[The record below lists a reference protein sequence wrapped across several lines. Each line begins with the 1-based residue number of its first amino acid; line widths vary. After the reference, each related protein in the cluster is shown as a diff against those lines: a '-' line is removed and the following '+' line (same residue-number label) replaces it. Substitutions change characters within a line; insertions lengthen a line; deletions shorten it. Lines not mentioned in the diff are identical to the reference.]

1 MPLASPGRNP
11 QVDPEV
17 PVLSQL
23 RSWNDGRAKRAIVDF
38 VERTCGGRGSTAV
51 PVESRLAVF
60 DNDGTLWCEKP
71 LPIQLYFSVGRLV
84 AMAEARPELRG
95 RQPWKAALEHD
106 DDWFDA
112 VLVAHYAGDDT
123 NVPTLA
129 AGVLATDAGIS
140 VDDYE
145 SQAAEFL
152 RGSLHPIL
160 GRPLLDCTYRPMVE
174 LLAYLEDNGF
184 SNYLASG
191 GGRDFMRP
199 ISQQVYGIPRERV
212 IGSST
217 KFVYTSDE
225 HGGTIAPGPSPT
237 TSQTVPRSRSAS
249 GTAPAGDRW
258 SRAATP
264 TATSPCCS
272 TPITPI
278 TRPFASS
285 SSTTTP
291 SVSSPTRPVPRRR
304 SNEPGPRGWTV
315 VSMKNDWSTVF

>member
-1 MPLASPGRNP
+1 M
-11 QVDPEV
+11 
-17 PVLSQL
+17 
-23 RSWNDGRAKRAIVDF
+23 
-38 VERTCGGRGSTAV
+38 ERTCGGHGSTAV

-84 AMAEARPELRG
+84 AMAEARPELRD
-95 RQPWKAALEHD
+95 RQPWKAAVEHD
-106 DDWFDA
+106 DGWFDA

-123 NVPTLA
+123 DVPTLA
-129 AGVLATDAGIS
+129 SGVLATDAGIS

-160 GRPLLDCTYRPMVE
+160 GRPFLECTYRPMVE
-174 LLAYLEDNGF
+174 LLAYLEGNGF

-191 GGRDFMRP
+191 GGRDFVRP

-225 HGGTIAPGPSPT
+225 HGGTITHGPISDYFADGPEKPVRIWYRTGRRPLVSCGNSNGDIAMLQYTHHADHPT
-237 TSQTVPRSRSAS
+237 LRLLVLHDDAERELAYTSGAEKAIER
-249 GTAPAGDRW
+249 AG
-258 SRAATP
+258 AA
-264 TATSPCCS
+264 
-272 TPITPI
+272 
-278 TRPFASS
+278 
-285 SSTTTP
+285 
-291 SVSSPTRPVPRRR
+291 
-304 SNEPGPRGWTV
+304 GWTV